1 MSQCLHVLLFQ
12 QMPGVWIGQALEHD
26 MLSEAST
33 IGEALRGIVRLV
45 EAHSAFDR
53 RHRRVP
59 LSAFGGAPQSCWCA
73 FTSGTPLTVSQLGIE
88 QPEAWE
94 IVAATAHR
102 RPTMIPVVRETR
114 LRAMA

>member
-26 MLSEAST
+26 MVSEAST

-53 RHRRVP
+53 RHRRAP
-59 LSAFGGAPQSCWCA
+59 LSAFGGAPQSCWSA
-73 FTSGTPLTVSQLGIE
+73 FTVRTTKLCSSSGSE
-88 QPEAWE
+88 
-94 IVAATAHR
+94 
-102 RPTMIPVVRETR
+102 
-114 LRAMA
+114 